1 MATKKKILIIEDD
14 SMIMDMYE
22 LRLGEAGYEVLK
34 AKAGDEG
41 LIQAKETKPD
51 LILLD
56 IIMPG
61 LDGFGVL
68 ETLKKEATTKD
79 IPVLLLTNLAQEAD
93 RAKGQKLGARD
104 YLVKADKTPFQ
115 IVEYINKLL
124 NQKQDV
130 TP

>member
-1 MATKKKILIIEDD
+1 MATNKKILIIEDD
-14 SMIMDMYE
+14 HMVMDMYE
-22 LRLGEAGYEVLK
+22 LRLKEAGYEVLM
-34 AKAGDEG
+34 AKTGDEG
-41 LIQAKETKPD
+41 LTQAKKAKPD

-68 ETLKKEATTKD
+68 KTLKVEAGTKE
-79 IPVLLLTNLAQEAD
+79 IPVLLLTNLGQESD
-93 RAKGQKLGARD
+93 REKGKKLGAID

-124 NQKQDV
+124 NKK
-130 TP
+130 

>member
-1 MATKKKILIIEDD
+1 MATNKKILVIEDD

-34 AKAGDEG
+34 AKTGDEG
-41 LIQAKETKPD
+41 LKQAKEVKPD

-68 ETLKKEATTKD
+68 ETLKKESATKE

-93 RAKGQKLGARD
+93 QVKGKKLGALD

-124 NQKQDV
+124 NKK
-130 TP
+130 

>member
-1 MATKKKILIIEDD
+1 MATNKTILIIEDD
-14 SMIMDMYE
+14 SMVMDMYE
-22 LRLGEAGYEVLK
+22 LRLGETGYKVLK

-41 LIQAKETKPD
+41 LTRAKEDKPD

-68 ETLKKEATTKD
+68 KTLKAEASTKE
-79 IPVLLLTNLAQEAD
+79 IPVLLLTNLGQESD
-93 RAKGQKLGARD
+93 REKGKKLGAID

-124 NQKQDV
+124 NKK
-130 TP
+130 